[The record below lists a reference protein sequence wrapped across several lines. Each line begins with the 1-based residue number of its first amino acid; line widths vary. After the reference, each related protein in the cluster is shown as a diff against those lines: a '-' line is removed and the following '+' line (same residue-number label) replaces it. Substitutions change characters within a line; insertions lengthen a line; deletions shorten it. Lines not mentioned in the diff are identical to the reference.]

1 MLVVDDILFFPFK
14 GILSVFREICKAAEQ
29 EQTDA
34 EQNVRTELTELY
46 MMLET
51 RKITE
56 DEFNARETELLD
68 RLERLQAVEEVEEVT
83 PMESGRLP

>member
-14 GILSVFREICKAAEQ
+14 GILSVFQEVYQAAKQ
-29 EQTDA
+29 EQAGD
-34 EQNVRTELTELY
+34 EQGVRAELTELY

-56 DEFNARETELLD
+56 DEFNARETVLLD
-68 RLERLQAVEEVEEVT
+68 RLERIESRDTPTEEEPE
-83 PMESGRLP
+83 